1 MGTYKLY
8 LHQEMLHIATEKWSF
23 LVEFLIPNHPPPP
36 KTVCFVNCS

>member
-36 KTVCFVNCS
+36 PKLFVL